1 MIEGALGIV
10 DKMRIEVYPNE
21 DFNESEVISTIF
33 VQVNPE
39 SYTVNH
45 EVQFSEEQ
53 AMGASSQ
60 KLNFNRIGAEEVSFD
75 FIFDSSGV
83 IPKAKIESGKVEKIP
98 LEDSL
103 VDVLKPSISNPFE
116 KADTIEEELKQF
128 KNLLVGYNGD
138 THETRYL
145 QLLWGGFEMKCRLT
159 SMQIAYSVFRRDGR
173 PIRAK
178 ATCNFKG
185 TQSYEEMQA
194 EQNQQSP
201 DVSHRKVVNQQDQL
215 TLLTEKVYKHNKYYI
230 DVAQANNLLSFR
242 RLKTGQ
248 SLLFPPLK

>member
-10 DKMRIEVYPNE
+10 DKMRIEVYPN
-21 DFNESEVISTIF
+21 DSFKESEAISTIF

-39 SYTVNH
+39 TYTIKN
-45 EVQFSEEQ
+45 EVQFSEDQ

-60 KLNFNRIGAEEVSFD
+60 NLSFNRIDSEEVSFD

-83 IPKAKIESGKVEKIP
+83 IPRAKIESGKVEKIP

-103 VDVLKPSISNPFE
+103 VDVLKPAVNNPFE
-116 KADTIEEELKQF
+116 KANTVEEELKQF
-128 KNLLVGYNGD
+128 KDLLMGYNGD

-145 QLLWGGFEMKCRLT
+145 QLLWGGFEMKCRLI

-185 TQSYEEMQA
+185 TQSYNEMQA

-201 DVSHRKVVNQQDQL
+201 DVSHKKTVKQQDQL
-215 TLLTEKVYKHNKYYI
+215 TLLSEQVYNDNKYYI

-248 SLLFPPLK
+248 TLLFPPLK